1 MKSLIKGYRQT
12 YHAGQT
18 QDFCT
23 LSSAPIIT
31 TSFLSV
37 DLICVE
43 IKYVIIILHTLIF
56 PSFLNMS
63 LKRKSVSG

>member
-23 LSSAPIIT
+23 LSSAPIT